1 MFLDGMTIEHQ
12 VKHKNIT
19 DVFLLQGVPTKHLPN
34 LKKKLCCRD
43 QSVLLV

>member
-19 DVFLLQGVPTKHLPN
+19 MFTDMFLLQGVPTKHLPN
-34 LKKKLCCRD
+34 
-43 QSVLLV
+43 